1 VLIHIS
7 PPLFALLVMIA
18 VPAIVT
24 ALIRK
29 HDQVRP
35 PRSERGV
42 PSGALFVVHGRRWT
56 HVMFRVLGIVFAVVG
71 GLLFF
76 SGFAVLGEPD
86 ATGLFIA
93 GFCIAFLGGVGFLL
107 LAVGMK
113 RRCIE
118 AYDGHLL
125 VVPMFRAVL
134 TVRPEDVKRL
144 SPSMN
149 RMGGID
155 IKLHGRFSVVPVISI
170 DIGYAELCA
179 WLERSAPA
187 QWNEFVRAYGN

>member
-1 VLIHIS
+1 MPIHIS
-7 PPLFALLVMIA
+7 PPLFAVLVMIA

-24 ALIRK
+24 TLIRK
-29 HDQVRP
+29 HDQARP

-42 PSGALFVVHGRRWT
+42 PSGALFVVHGRRRA
-56 HVMFRVLGIVFAVVG
+56 HVMFRLLGIVFAVVG
-71 GLLFF
+71 GVMFL
-76 SGFAVLGEPD
+76 SGFAVIGEPD
-86 ATGLFIA
+86 ATELFIA
-93 GFCIAFLGGVGFLL
+93 GFCIAFIGGVGFLL

-134 TVRPEDVKRL
+134 TVRPEDIKRF

-149 RMGGID
+149 RMGGVD

-170 DIGYAELCA
+170 DFGYAELCG
-179 WLERSAPA
+179 WLERSAPV
-187 QWNEFVRAYGN
+187 QWSEFVRAYGN

>member
-1 VLIHIS
+1 MLTHIS
-7 PPLFALLVMIA
+7 PPLFALLAMIA

-24 ALIRK
+24 ALIRRR
-29 HDQVRP
+29 DRVRP

-42 PSGALFVVHGRRWT
+42 PAGALFVVHGRRWV

-71 GLLFF
+71 GLMFL
-76 SGFAVLGEPD
+76 SGFTVIGDPD
-86 ATGLFIA
+86 AIGMFIA
-93 GFCIAFLGGVGFLL
+93 GFCIAFIGGVGFLL

-134 TVRPEDVKRL
+134 TVRPDDIKRF
-144 SPSMN
+144 SPSTN

-155 IKLHGRFSVVPVISI
+155 IKLHGRFSVVPVIAI
-170 DIGYAELCA
+170 DVGYPDLCA
-179 WLERSAPA
+179 WLARSAPA
-187 QWNEFVRAYGN
+187 QWNEFVRVHGN